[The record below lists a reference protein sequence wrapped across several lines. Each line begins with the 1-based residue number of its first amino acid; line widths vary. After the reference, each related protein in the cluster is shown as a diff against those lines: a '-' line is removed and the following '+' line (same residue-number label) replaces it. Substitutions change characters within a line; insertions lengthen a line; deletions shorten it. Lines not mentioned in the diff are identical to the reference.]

1 MAASLA
7 LQPSIL
13 DIDNTTSHIAK
24 LLAAQTNDQE
34 RYALAEK
41 IIIDL
46 INKNK
51 EQRDLLED
59 KKKILKEQTDLL
71 KTRDNERKELLN
83 ERQELLENNNNLI
96 ATSTEQLGK
105 IQALDKQL
113 EVVEGHH
120 RPIYNK

>member
-7 LQPSIL
+7 RQPSIL
-13 DIDNTTSHIAK
+13 DIDNTTSHITK
-24 LLAAQTNDQE
+24 LLASQTNDQE
-34 RYALAEK
+34 RYALTEK
-41 IIIDL
+41 IIIEL

-59 KKKILKEQTDLL
+59 KEKILKEQTDLL

-105 IQALDKQL
+105 
-113 EVVEGHH
+113 
-120 RPIYNK
+120 NTSS